1 MLKNTTYHL
10 NLSEHDGKDQFH
22 FFIGRSAGSA
32 SDFYYQKGKFI
43 IPTGQSVVSE
53 IAVGMDRAPV
63 MDMGFRR
70 DEKGGSGGVF
80 VK

>member
-1 MLKNTTYHL
+1 MRLKANST
-10 NLSEHDGKDQFH
+10 

-32 SDFYYQKGKFI
+32 SDFYYQKGSFI
-43 IPTGQSVVSE
+43 ISAGQFVVICG

-63 MDMGFRR
+63 LDMEFHR
-70 DEKGGSGGVF
+70 DEEGGSGEVF